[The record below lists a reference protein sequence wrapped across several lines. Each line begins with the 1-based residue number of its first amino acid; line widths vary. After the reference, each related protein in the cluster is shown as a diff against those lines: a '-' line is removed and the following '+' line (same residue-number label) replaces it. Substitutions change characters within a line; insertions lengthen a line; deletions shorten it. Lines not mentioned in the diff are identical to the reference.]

1 LAILF
6 GGFGRDDG
14 IAMTTN
20 DPDAVCPS
28 VKPYL
33 RTVHERLSQLE
44 AGYASAAGAR
54 GEHVVAGFHNASLAS
69 DLPLKAASTSLNS
82 HAVVGRVRRLL
93 TTAPSHRLQLFLVRT
108 VRFGVMRTIAWH
120 Y

>member
-1 LAILF
+1 
-6 GGFGRDDG
+6 
-14 IAMTTN
+14 MTTN

-44 AGYASAAGAR
+44 AGYASAASAR
-54 GEHVVAGFHNASLAS
+54 GGHVVVAGFHIASLAS
-69 DLPLKAASTSLNS
+69 DLPLKAASTSFNS

-108 VRFGVMRTIAWH
+108 VRFGVMRTIARH